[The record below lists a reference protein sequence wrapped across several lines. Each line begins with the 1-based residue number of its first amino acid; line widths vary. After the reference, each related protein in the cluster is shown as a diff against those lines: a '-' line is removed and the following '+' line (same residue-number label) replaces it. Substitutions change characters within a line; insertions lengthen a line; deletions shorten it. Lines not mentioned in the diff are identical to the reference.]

1 MQCNEGEG
9 TWNVSEVIE
18 HLIEGEK
25 NNWIPRLE
33 FILQEGE
40 SKPFPPFD
48 RYSHLNERSERS
60 IEQKLLEFKTI
71 RTLNTTKLMDLIEPE
86 LHLELTGSHP
96 AFGVVKLREL
106 LSTWVV
112 HDLTHIAQIV
122 RVMAERYRADVG
134 RILVGQRA
142 LCERAGCGSGR
153 QHSIYIVRRA
163 SAACRKVQLRNRTL
177 GEIVTSIAAEGLY
190 VKSLEELPNLSSDV
204 FDKGIPKSYIT
215 VADKL

>member
-1 MQCNEGEG
+1 VPFCDLDKHKQIHVIKGDCWKNTPGLNKERSSYMNFNMKEAIEVLERTPQTLEYFLSGLSDGWLQCNEGEG

-33 FILQEGE
+33 MILQEGE

-48 RYSHLNERSERS
+48 RYSHLKERSEGS

-71 RTLNTTKLMDLIEPE
+71 RTQNITKLKALIEPE

-134 RILVGQRA
+134 PWKEYLGIL
-142 LCERAGCGSGR
+142 
-153 QHSIYIVRRA
+153 
-163 SAACRKVQLRNRTL
+163 K
-177 GEIVTSIAAEGLY
+177 
-190 VKSLEELPNLSSDV
+190 K
-204 FDKGIPKSYIT
+204 
-215 VADKL
+215 